1 MEKQKD
7 REVIEYLCTLDPSE
21 LNYYKGV
28 VEALIINQMEDKE

>member
-7 REVIEYLCTLDPSE
+7 KEVIEYLCTLDISE

-28 VEALIINQMEDKE
+28 VEALIIKGVQDD